1 MCDFK
6 IISKISEEQLREIIE
21 KVGRLRRRRKKKMV
35 RTDSKK
41 EELAGFNIVNLQM
54 PFGMVFSICAMNPKI
69 IYKVLIFMENMIKD
83 HML

>member
-1 MCDFK
+1 MCDSK

-41 EELAGFNIVNLQM
+41 EELDIV
-54 PFGMVFSICAMNPKI
+54 PI
-69 IYKVLIFMENMIKD
+69 E
-83 HML
+83 